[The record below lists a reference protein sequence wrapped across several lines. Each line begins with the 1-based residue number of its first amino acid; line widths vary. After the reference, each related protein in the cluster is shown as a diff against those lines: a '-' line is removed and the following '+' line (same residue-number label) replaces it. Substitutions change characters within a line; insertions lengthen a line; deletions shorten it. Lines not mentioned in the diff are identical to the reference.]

1 MSQNNKWCGRIALPE
16 RLGLRLFYYIGGLM
30 ILSVGVILATL
41 SGLGISPINSMP
53 YVLSQISGWKLG
65 SCVFV
70 VYSLFVIAQIVLK
83 KGVHLLD
90 FGQLLVSAMFSSFV
104 DMAKALL
111 GEAGDWTYAT
121 QFLLLIGSIVFSA
134 IGVSMYVGAD
144 LINMP
149 ADGFVQTVITQKPVW
164 EFGQVKQVLDCSA
177 VVVSLV
183 MSLVF
188 LGRIDGIREGTVL
201 TALLLGR
208 MMRVIQRHLPGLKSF
223 SHD

>member
-1 MSQNNKWCGRIALPE
+1 M
-16 RLGLRLFYYIGGLM
+16 FYYIGGLM

-70 VYSLFVIAQIVLK
+70 VYALFVLAQIVLK
-83 KGVHLLD
+83 KGAVHLLD
-90 FGQLLVSAMFSSFV
+90 LSQLLVSAMFGSFV

-111 GEAGDWTYAT
+111 GEAGDWGYAT

-144 LINMP
+144 LVNMP
-149 ADGFVQTVITQKPVW
+149 ADGFVQTIVTQNQTW
-164 EFGQVKQVLDCSA
+164 GFGQVKQVLDCSA

-183 MSLVF
+183 LSLVF
-188 LGRIDGIREGTVL
+188 LGQIDGIREGTVL

-208 MMRVIQRHLPGLKSF
+208 MMRVIQRHLPGLKPSA
-223 SHD
+223 

>member
-111 GEAGDWTYAT
+111 GEAGDWNYAT

-149 ADGFVQTVITQKPVW
+149 ADGFVQTVITQKSVW

-208 MMRVIQRHLPGLKSF
+208 MMRVIQRHLPGLKSV